1 MDTCRSEVGDLFEQL
16 PHFFDRQRMA
26 SNVQFHIDKSLTHNN
41 HWMMGTWFALRVVS
55 SVKTPKVAATQ
66 FSVNLLIR
74 SEPAPEY

>member
-1 MDTCRSEVGDLFEQL
+1 
-16 PHFFDRQRMA
+16 MA